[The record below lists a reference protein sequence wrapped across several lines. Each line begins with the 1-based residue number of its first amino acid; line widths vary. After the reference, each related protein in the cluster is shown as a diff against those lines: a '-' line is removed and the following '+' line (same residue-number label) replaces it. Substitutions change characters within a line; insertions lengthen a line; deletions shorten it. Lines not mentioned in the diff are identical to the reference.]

1 MHTTRK
7 ALPTHVP
14 LPGSR
19 CCGHEP
25 RPKGIGNLGRAAR
38 SRAWLPLG
46 AQRRPVL
53 SPWWLEEATVCAA
66 LGTKHGAPLPA
77 IVQSR
82 LGGLGW

>member
-38 SRAWLPLG
+38 SWAWLPLG